1 MSSEPSSVSWHPA
14 FMPNSSADIIHTEPI
29 LESHSSTFPTEHAIL
44 EDSKPDSSMN
54 PSKIDTQEL
63 PADAL
68 EDSEPIPGNTA
79 HPELPNLRDAL
90 ATSLAS
96 PGGVEMDE
104 SPLHNGIT
112 MPETAEEDKADFP
125 SEAPSNESKHLST
138 MSFARTAQEVNWGED
153 DEVDPEWNLSR
164 ADTDP
169 FKLMAKT
176 DRTNSFPQVP
186 PAHSSG
192 INHDEE
198 RLPQSQAEEIMNEVQ
213 QESRDLFGDE
223 VHDGEDDFF
232 AQQGTSQHELFPEPH
247 HERTDESVQ
256 TDFGQTYGGDFMQ
269 GGEEDQARY
278 EEGIPLVQPAEGES
292 ADRAPPA
299 FMDGDEGDEDFFAK
313 VSKSEPAP
321 DQSLSEPPTLERKST
336 MQVMDS
342 LHFQP
347 HQQTHPDITEDTTEA
362 SQSSLD
368 RATGGGV
375 AVSTSTI
382 ISQVLGDPEAPIHS
396 LGMDSGDGDLAE
408 KWKAALAGDEFLDD
422 DDEFL
427 ADDEPAEKDPALD
440 PAALFGSDDEG
451 FLEDTDDQD
460 TESNTFNQM
469 SPPIPAP
476 VTSPNGHVVGFDSLT
491 GAAQPRPQP
500 RPTSSS
506 SSRYLPAGTNT
517 AAPLPINSYAPAGP
531 MLTDL
536 SRPGLTTSLS
546 SPYISPATSS
556 FPPQQQPQ
564 RPEMS
569 KAQSFAN
576 QSKGGYSSPYD
587 LPMEVMKPRKRVS
600 MQQINH
606 GYNAP
611 AASVPP
617 PRSISIPPPRSTSIY
632 TQPDLPQSRRSGS
645 SLSPP
650 QSSHSAQES
659 RSQPPAGPS
668 SAQPPKTIKKEAS
681 GFFEE
686 LPMSSRPKPAPR
698 HSTGYGS
705 PAMPGQASA
714 PPQFPGQAAQPLYSP
729 PAQQQ
734 LAQGP
739 PAPQGLVAPERVS
752 PYASLTTAPVPPPS
766 MASRYSPAPPQL
778 QAHTA
783 PPALS
788 RYSPAP
794 PIQRQQSQPY
804 NAPPVNAAPPPI
816 LAHQPRTSSPLAHF
830 ERSQEPRYR
839 SDPSLDRRSSSSG
852 YDSSM
857 RAHHLSPTREVDESE
872 QSTASQNQHH
882 GSLSQPTLSRPPQ
895 NMRPTSTP
903 PPPPAMQL
911 ASPPKRAPSNYLP
924 QQGLATTP
932 PQTFTP
938 PQRSQTQSPGQT
950 FAGPRHEMPPSAP
963 YQRPASVEIPTSPK
977 AQAGPAMQPIF
988 PPSRARGFSQALNYI
1003 APTDGREDDPMQ
1015 RWRGAPIF
1023 VWGAGG
1029 TIFTSFPKDVPR
1041 YGMNQSVPMIIR
1053 SPGEVKTRNIKD
1065 INPLAQRMTSFPGPL
1080 KGKSKKKDVAAW
1092 LTAGIEMLE
1101 QNASYLRTAT
1111 HLSHEDKRTEERI
1124 ILWKILRVFIEN
1136 DGVLEGNPVV
1146 EKAVRAVLSPGLDD
1160 ENTAETPLYATGADL
1175 SGITHYS
1182 NSGTRADPVD
1192 AYAVDQLRKHL
1203 LRGEREKA
1211 VWEAVDKRLWA
1222 HAMLISNTVSKDL
1235 YKQVAQEFVQKEVKN
1250 IGENTESLA
1259 ALYEVFAGN
1268 FEESIDELV
1277 PPSARAGFQ
1286 MVSTSDATGP
1296 SKDALDG
1303 LDRWRETLGLVLS
1316 NRSADDNQALNSLGK
1331 LLSGY
1336 GRAEAAHI
1344 CFLFA
1349 RSISI
1354 FGGIDDP
1361 SVNIVLVGSDHL
1373 KQPYEFDKEMEP
1385 ILLSEVFEYGMSLSS
1400 VSNVAASSP
1409 HLSIYKMQHA
1419 TLLAE
1424 YGYREKALQYC
1435 ESIAASITS
1444 QTRRSPYHHALLVS
1458 ALDDLSK
1465 RLKQSPR
1472 EETTGWISK
1481 PSIDKVSG
1489 SLGSLFNKFVAGDE
1503 DKEGA
1508 GSINAGSGT
1517 ESGPFARI
1525 AGGTPTISRSPSTAD
1540 IYGSY
1545 NGGLGINGTGIP
1557 VPTTRASSKYA
1568 PNRTF
1573 TPEPLTG
1580 SSYGSRPRSSLE
1592 ESSSSEHRRYE
1603 PQRQMSQMSD
1613 YRPNSQPAA
1622 NHYAPQANTGYAPES
1637 AYAPSSGSPYA
1648 PQQSTRI
1655 TEQPPSNIYSS
1666 PQPLNNFGEILTGNS
1681 YAPVEPS
1688 PQQQSGYEPS
1698 NSSGYEPA
1706 ASSGYEPPSGG
1717 YEPPSSSYQPYEEPD
1732 SPVGTENKKKS
1743 FMDDDGDVPRA
1754 SASQEKTKAEKDRE
1768 ADEAFRK
1775 AAEAD
1780 AQKSSAAPAKKGWGL
1795 GGWFAK
1801 KEPQQE
1807 ISQPGKPIR
1816 AKLGEASSFVYDP
1829 DLKRWINKK
1838 GGDVAP
1844 TPTATPPPPRA
1855 VGPPR
1860 TASVPPGNGHT
1871 SAPRAIPTAMRAAS
1885 DYSGGPMGNS
1895 LTPSDGLPPSSLGT
1909 ETLAP
1914 PPLMRSVSNGSAAGG
1929 PPSAPPSRPSTS
1941 MSNASDIDDLLGPA
1955 TGGSR
1960 KGTTRKKKG
1969 RGSNYYMKLARPA
1982 MRQCLSR
1989 PPKGSSWTTHL
2000 PSPLFHRLPPLNHH
2014 CAFSSTPTHHQ
2025 HAGSRSSLPPKT
2037 KTKWLKLGCILAI
2050 PVLSYI
2056 LYINVFPSTP
2066 KIFDPPRFTPFS
2078 IIRREQVS
2086 ATSILLTLRPRDA
2099 RGVEC
2104 KDPYGEFWGK
2114 GTWSVEVK
2122 QPELQIARAY
2132 TPLPP
2137 LEGGGKGGGGDL
2149 RFLIRREHR
2158 GEVSRYLHGLQVGAQ
2173 VELRGPKIEAEL
2185 PAEVSDVVFLAGG
2198 TGIAPAL
2205 QVVYTLL
2212 ERRKGDMDK
2221 LPKIRIVWANRKR
2234 EDCVGGGHGTDRN
2247 TLTGKGNENA
2257 APGYMVRELQNLQD
2271 KYPDNLQVQ
2280 YVVDEEGTVLDQKRI
2295 APLLNPTQSD
2305 AKTVKY
2311 SPITTRI
2318 DSKLLFVSGPEG
2330 FVEYLAGPKKWEGGK
2345 EGQGELGGVLRRM
2358 GIRDW
2363 KVWKL

>member
-1 MSSEPSSVSWHPA
+1 MSSESSSLSWHPA
-14 FMPNSSADIIHTEPI
+14 FMPNSSADIIHTKPTLEP
-29 LESHSSTFPTEHAIL
+29 HSSTFPTEHAIL
-44 EDSKPDSSMN
+44 EDSKPDSSMV
-54 PSKIDTQEL
+54 PSRLDTQEP
-63 PADAL
+63 PAQAL
-68 EDSEPIPGNTA
+68 GDLEPIPDNTA

-104 SPLHNGIT
+104 SPVHNGID
-112 MPETAEEDKADFP
+112 MPDTAGEDKAEFP

-192 INHDEE
+192 INHHEE
-198 RLPQSQAEEIMNEVQ
+198 PLPQSQAEEIMNEAE

-223 VHDGEDDFF
+223 AHDGEDDFF
-232 AQQGTSQHELFPEPH
+232 AQQAGSEHELFPEPH
-247 HERTDESVQ
+247 HDGRDESVQ
-256 TDFGQTYGGDFMQ
+256 TDFGQTYGGDFQ
-269 GGEEDQARY
+269 QEEGQEDQARY
-278 EEGIPLVQPAEGES
+278 EEGIPLVRSAEDEY
-292 ADRAPPA
+292 ADRPPPA
-299 FMDGDEGDEDFFAK
+299 FMDGDEGDEEDFFTQ

-321 DQSLSEPPTLERKST
+321 DQPLSEPPTLERKST

-347 HQQTHPDITEDTTEA
+347 HQQTHPDIVEETIET

-382 ISQVLGDPEAPIHS
+382 LSQVLGDPEAPIHS
-396 LGMDSGDGDLAE
+396 EAETLTALRMDSADGDLAE

-427 ADDEPAEKDPALD
+427 ADDEPIDEDTALD

-451 FLEDTDDQD
+451 FLDDTDDQD
-460 TESNTFNQM
+460 AESKAFNQM

-476 VTSPNGHVVGFDSLT
+476 VTSPNGHMVGFDSLT
-491 GAAQPRPQP
+491 GAAQPRP
-500 RPTSSS
+500 TSSS
-506 SSRYLPAGTNT
+506 SSRYLPVGTNT
-517 AAPLPINSYAPAGP
+517 AAPPPVNNYAPSGP

-536 SRPGLTTSLS
+536 SRPGLTTSVS
-546 SPYISPATSS
+546 SPYISPATPS
-556 FPPQQQPQ
+556 FPPQQQEPQ
-564 RPEMS
+564 RPEMP

-617 PRSISIPPPRSTSIY
+617 PKSASIY
-632 TQPDLPQSRRSGS
+632 NQPPLPQSRGSGS
-645 SLSPP
+645 SFSPP
-650 QSSHSAQES
+650 QSSHSTQQ
-659 RSQPPAGPS
+659 SQLEPTAGPP
-668 SAQPPKTIKKEAS
+668 SAQPPKTIKKQAS

-705 PAMPGQASA
+705 PTLPGQASA
-714 PPQFPGQAAQPLYSP
+714 PPQFPGQVAQPLYP
-729 PAQQQ
+729 PPVQQQ
-734 LAQGP
+734 LAPGP

-752 PYASLTTAPVPPPS
+752 PYASLTTPPVPPPS
-766 MASRYSPAPPQL
+766 MASRYSPAPPQP

-804 NAPPVNAAPPPI
+804 NAPPVNVPPPPV

-830 ERSQEPRYR
+830 ERSQEPRYG

-857 RAHHLSPTREVDESE
+857 RANHLPPTREVDENE
-872 QSTASQNQHH
+872 QFPASATQHY
-882 GSLSQPTLSRPPQ
+882 GSLSQQTLARPPQ
-895 NMRPTSTP
+895 NMRATSTP
-903 PPPPAMQL
+903 PPPPATKL

-924 QQGLATTP
+924 QQALNTTP
-932 PQTFTP
+932 PQAFAP

-950 FAGPRHEMPPSAP
+950 FARPRHEMPPSAP

-977 AQAGPAMQPIF
+977 SQPGPAMQPIF
-988 PPSRARGFSQALNYI
+988 PQSRGRGFSQALNYI
-1003 APTDGREDDPMQ
+1003 APTDGREHDPMQ

-1023 VWGAGG
+1023 VWGVGG
-1029 TIFTSFPKDVPR
+1029 TIITSFPKDVPR

-1053 SPGEVKTRNIKD
+1053 SPGEVRTRNIKD
-1065 INPLAQRMTSFPGPL
+1065 IDPLPQRMTSFPGPL
-1080 KGKSKKKDVAAW
+1080 KGKSKKKEVAAW
-1092 LTAGIEMLE
+1092 LTAGIEILE
-1101 QNASYLRTAT
+1101 QNASYLRTVT

-1146 EKAVRAVLSPGLDD
+1146 EKAVRAVLSPDLDV
-1160 ENTAETPLYATGADL
+1160 ENTTEEPLYATGADL
-1175 SGITHYS
+1175 SGITHFS

-1259 ALYEVFAGN
+1259 ALYEIFAGN

-1277 PPSARAGFQ
+1277 APSARAGFQ
-1286 MVSTSDATGP
+1286 MVSTSNATGP

-1316 NRSADDNQALNSLGK
+1316 NRSTDDNQALNSMGK

-1349 RSISI
+1349 RSLSI

-1444 QTRRSPYHHALLVS
+1444 QTRRSPYHHTLLVS

-1503 DKEGA
+1503 DKEGS
-1508 GSINAGSGT
+1508 GSIAGSGT

-1525 AGGTPTISRSPSTAD
+1525 AGGTPTISRSPSTTD
-1540 IYGSY
+1540 IYGSH
-1545 NGGLGINGTGIP
+1545 NGGLGINGTAIA
-1557 VPTTRASSKYA
+1557 VPATRASSKYA
-1568 PNRTF
+1568 PNRTY
-1573 TPEPLTG
+1573 TPEPLTA

-1592 ESSSSEHRRYE
+1592 ERSSSEHRRYE

-1613 YRPNSQPAA
+1613 YQPNSQPAA
-1622 NHYAPQANTGYAPES
+1622 NHYVPQANTGYAPQS
-1637 AYAPSSGSPYA
+1637 AYAPSNGSPYA
-1648 PQQSTRI
+1648 PQQTTPI

-1666 PQPLNNFGEILTGNS
+1666 PQPLNNFGELQPGNS

-1688 PQQQSGYEPS
+1688 PQQNSEYEAS
-1698 NSSGYEPA
+1698 NSN
-1706 ASSGYEPPSGG
+1706 GYEPPSGG

-1732 SPVGTENKKKS
+1732 SPVETKHKKKS
-1743 FMDDDGDVPRA
+1743 FMDDDDEGPGA
-1754 SASQEKTKAEKDRE
+1754 SATQEKTKAEKDRE

-1795 GGWFAK
+1795 GGWFTK
-1801 KEPQQE
+1801 KEPQQDM
-1807 ISQPGKPIR
+1807 SQPGKPIR

-1829 DLKRWINKK
+1829 DLKRWVNKK

-1844 TPTATPPPPRA
+1844 TPTSTPPPPRA

-1860 TASVPPGNGHT
+1860 TASVPPASAPT
-1871 SAPRAIPTAMRAAS
+1871 SAPRAIPTAVRASS
-1885 DYSGGPMGNS
+1885 DYGG
-1895 LTPSDGLPPSSLGT
+1895 LTGSPLTRSDGPLPPSSLGT
-1909 ETLAP
+1909 ESLVP
-1914 PPLMRSVSNGSAAGG
+1914 PPMVRSVSNGSAAGG
-1929 PPSAPPSRPSTS
+1929 PPTAPPSRPSTS
-1941 MSNASDIDDLLGPA
+1941 MSNASSIDDLLGPA

-1969 RGSNYYMKLARPA
+1969 RGYIDVMGGD
-1982 MRQCLSR
+1982 
-1989 PPKGSSWTTHL
+1989 KGSS
-2000 PSPLFHRLPPLNHH
+2000 
-2014 CAFSSTPTHHQ
+2014 
-2025 HAGSRSSLPPKT
+2025 
-2037 KTKWLKLGCILAI
+2037 
-2050 PVLSYI
+2050 
-2056 LYINVFPSTP
+2056 
-2066 KIFDPPRFTPFS
+2066 
-2078 IIRREQVS
+2078 
-2086 ATSILLTLRPRDA
+2086 
-2099 RGVEC
+2099 
-2104 KDPYGEFWGK
+2104 
-2114 GTWSVEVK
+2114 
-2122 QPELQIARAY
+2122 
-2132 TPLPP
+2132 
-2137 LEGGGKGGGGDL
+2137 
-2149 RFLIRREHR
+2149 
-2158 GEVSRYLHGLQVGAQ
+2158 
-2173 VELRGPKIEAEL
+2173 
-2185 PAEVSDVVFLAGG
+2185 
-2198 TGIAPAL
+2198 
-2205 QVVYTLL
+2205 
-2212 ERRKGDMDK
+2212 
-2221 LPKIRIVWANRKR
+2221 
-2234 EDCVGGGHGTDRN
+2234 
-2247 TLTGKGNENA
+2247 
-2257 APGYMVRELQNLQD
+2257 
-2271 KYPDNLQVQ
+2271 
-2280 YVVDEEGTVLDQKRI
+2280 
-2295 APLLNPTQSD
+2295 
-2305 AKTVKY
+2305 
-2311 SPITTRI
+2311 
-2318 DSKLLFVSGPEG
+2318 
-2330 FVEYLAGPKKWEGGK
+2330 
-2345 EGQGELGGVLRRM
+2345 
-2358 GIRDW
+2358 
-2363 KVWKL
+2363 